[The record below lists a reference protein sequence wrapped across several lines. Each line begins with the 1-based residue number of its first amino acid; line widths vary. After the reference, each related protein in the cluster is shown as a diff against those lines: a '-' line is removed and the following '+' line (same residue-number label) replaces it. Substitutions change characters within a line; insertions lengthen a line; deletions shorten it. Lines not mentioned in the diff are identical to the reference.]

1 MIKLN
6 ITKDELNDLNRFN
19 EILRIALQQHT
30 IDVIQTVSKDK
41 KYYRGELPISKHTI
55 NKAKYI
61 CDMATEMFIG
71 ELPDFTTYSEK
82 EKERK
87 KLFEF
92 NKKIRNSGF
101 GKEFYNVGLNAS
113 IAGTGY
119 LLLYTEEGDTFPRF
133 VSLDPELTNVVYDT
147 HVKPKPLFAFTL
159 VRQVE
164 YLNNIETAYYRAY
177 VYTDTMFFNLR
188 TKSISD
194 LTVYADMTGTTADL
208 QLIEFSV
215 PHNFAFVPL
224 VEFKNNELMYGDAR
238 PVYELIDAYNGL
250 QNNRITNV
258 DDMVKYVLML
268 KNVRIG
274 NDEEQQNFISMLKN
288 QRVLALEGDN
298 ADAKFLQNALDQTD
312 LQRLVDDL
320 NEQIEMVSRVP
331 NFNSAEF
338 AQNSS
343 EPALKLKLK
352 GFLDLAKE
360 KERQFTASLSE
371 VLFLILAFV
380 GEYGGREAIKYMFDM
395 EEIEIEYSHNLPSN
409 DMDKINQFVA
419 LNQIGLLNKRYAIQ
433 QLSWVRNIDEY
444 LNDVEP
450 SPNAQAEML
459 RNGGNNPTNFQ
470 RQQDALANQGS
481 QDNQA
486 NFTRGQAQDL
496 VNPEE

>member
-6 ITKDELNDLNRFN
+6 INREELQDQDRFN
-19 EILRIALQQHT
+19 TILRLALQQHT
-30 IDVIQTVSKDK
+30 LDTIENVKKDK
-41 KYYRGELPISKHTI
+41 KYYKGELPNVKNVI

-61 CDMATEMFIG
+61 CDTATEMFIG
-71 ELPDFTTYSEK
+71 DLPDFTTYSEK
-82 EKERK
+82 ERERK

-101 GKEFYNVGLNAS
+101 GKEFYYVGLNAS
-113 IAGTGY
+113 IAGVGY
-119 LLLYTEEGDTFPRF
+119 LLLYTEDGDTFPRF

-147 HVKPKPLFAFTL
+147 SVKPKPLFAFTL
-159 VRQVE
+159 VKQTE
-164 YLNNIETAYYRAY
+164 YIGNIETAYYRVY
-177 VYTDTMFFNLR
+177 VYTDTMFYNLR
-188 TKSISD
+188 TKSLSD
-194 LTVYADMTGTTADL
+194 LTVFSDFLDTSSMGDV
-208 QLIEFSV
+208 EFAV

-224 VEFKNNELMYGDAR
+224 IEFKNNELMYGDAR
-238 PVYELIDAYNGL
+238 PVYELIEAYNAV

-274 NDEEQQNFISMLKN
+274 NEEEQENFINMLKN
-288 QRVLALEGDN
+288 QRVLAFEGDN

-312 LQRLVDDL
+312 LQRLKDDI
-320 NEQIEMVSRVP
+320 NADIQEVSRVP

-360 KERQFTASLSE
+360 TERQFTAGLSE
-371 VLFLILAFV
+371 VLFLILNFV
-380 GEYGGREAIKYMFDM
+380 ENYGGREGSKYLFNM
-395 EEIEIEYSHNLPSN
+395 EEVEIEYSHNLPSN
-409 DMDKINQFVA
+409 DMDKINQLVA
-419 LNQIGLLNKRYAIQ
+419 LNQMGMLNKRYALQ
-433 QLSWVRNIDEY
+433 QLSWINNVEEY
-444 LNDVEP
+444 MMDIEP
-450 SPNAQAEML
+450 SPTQQAEML
-459 RNGGNNPTNFQ
+459 ANGGNNPTNFA
-470 RQQDALANQGS
+470 RQQAVVADQDS

-496 VNPEE
+496 VNPKE